1 MLRASLRS
9 LLAHKLRLA
18 LTAVAVVLG
27 VAFVSGSLV
36 FTDTLNKTFTELF
49 TQVSPD
55 VVVEPDQALARPD
68 GPPDASLT
76 LPASVLHTV
85 NGVPGVA
92 RALGSVFSA
101 GVTVIGKDGKVVGAA
116 SAPAFGST
124 YSDDPDLSPYRPV
137 EGRAPA
143 NASELALDSQT
154 MKKGAF
160 SLGDQVHLVTP
171 VGKRSATV
179 VGVFQYG
186 TTGNLAGAS
195 IAAFDLRT
203 SQEILVGGKDV
214 YTGISIKAVAGVSQ
228 QQLADRVTKSL
239 AGSTVKLT
247 VQTGKAA
254 ADKQAASITD
264 SLKFISV
271 FLLVFA
277 GIALV
282 VGSFLIVNTFSML
295 VAQRTRELALLRAIG
310 ASRRQVTSSVLT
322 EALVV
327 GLVGSTVGL
336 GTGLLLAMG
345 LKALFGAAGVDLPA
359 GSLVVTSGTVVAA
372 YSVGVLVTLM
382 AAYVPARRAAR
393 IPPVAALRTDIS
405 QPAKSLR
412 RRLLV
417 GLLVAAAGFVVVG
430 SALSRHDPSAQ
441 TVALG
446 CLLVFAGVVVLGP
459 SISTRVV
466 GVIGAPLRRLYG
478 TTGRIAVENAQRNP
492 RRTASTATALMIGIA
507 LVSGIGVLASSTT
520 ASTDAVIDKEI
531 KADFAVANEAREP
544 FAPQVAKDIAAIP
557 GVVVVSRIQAVP
569 MLIDGKVTVARAVDP
584 TTITQVLTITMSS
597 GSLADLGAGGM
608 VIDDSQATS
617 DHLSVGSSVKA
628 TLTTGEHTL
637 TVVGVY
643 VPQPGL
649 RGPLVSS
656 DLVATPGAEL
666 QDRAVYVKIAP
677 DADPAKVRAAID
689 TALVAYPTVVVA
701 DQTQFKAQIRDRVNQ
716 LLAIVFL
723 LLALAV
729 FIAILGIVNTLAL
742 SVVER
747 TREIGLLRALGT
759 TRRQLRRMI
768 RLESITLSV
777 FGALMGLVL
786 GVAFGAA
793 LQRSLVKDG
802 ITEFAVPWT
811 LLLVVL
817 VTSGLV
823 GVLAA
828 LWPAARAARLD
839 VLQAIASD

>member
-1 MLRASLRS
+1 
-9 LLAHKLRLA
+9 
-18 LTAVAVVLG
+18 
-27 VAFVSGSLV
+27 
-36 FTDTLNKTFTELF
+36 
-49 TQVSPD
+49 
-55 VVVEPDQALARPD
+55 
-68 GPPDASLT
+68 
-76 LPASVLHTV
+76 
-85 NGVPGVA
+85 
-92 RALGSVFSA
+92 
-101 GVTVIGKDGKVVGAA
+101 
-116 SAPAFGST
+116 
-124 YSDDPDLSPYRPV
+124 
-137 EGRAPA
+137 
-143 NASELALDSQT
+143 
-154 MKKGAF
+154 
-160 SLGDQVHLVTP
+160 
-171 VGKRSATV
+171 
-179 VGVFQYG
+179 
-186 TTGNLAGAS
+186 
-195 IAAFDLRT
+195 
-203 SQEILVGGKDV
+203 
-214 YTGISIKAVAGVSQ
+214 
-228 QQLADRVTKSL
+228 
-239 AGSTVKLT
+239 
-247 VQTGKAA
+247 
-254 ADKQAASITD
+254 
-264 SLKFISV
+264 
-271 FLLVFA
+271 
-277 GIALV
+277 
-282 VGSFLIVNTFSML
+282 
-295 VAQRTRELALLRAIG
+295 
-310 ASRRQVTSSVLT
+310 VLT

-336 GTGLLLAMG
+336 GTGLLLAIG

-584 TTITQVLTITMSS
+584 TTITKVLTITMSS
-597 GSLADLGAGGM
+597 GSLAYLGPDRI

-617 DHLSVGSSVKA
+617 DHLSVGSGVKV
-628 TLTTGEHTL
+628 TLTTGERTL

-649 RGPLVSS
+649 RGPLVSP
-656 DLVATPGAEL
+656 DLAAGAGAEP

-677 DADPAKVRAAID
+677 DADPTQIRAAID
-689 TALVAYPTVVVA
+689 AALVAYPTVVVA

-759 TRRQLRRMI
+759 TRRQLRRMV

-811 LLLVVL
+811 LLAVVL
-817 VTSGLV
+817 ATSGLV

-839 VLQAIASD
+839 VLQAIATE

>member
-18 LTAVAVVLG
+18 LTAVAVILG
-27 VAFVSGSLV
+27 VAFVSGSLI
-36 FTDTLNKTFTELF
+36 FTDTLSKTFTQLF

-55 VVVEPDQALARPD
+55 VVVEPDQTLARPD

-76 LPASVLHTV
+76 LPASVLKTV
-85 NGVPGVA
+85 TGVPGVA
-92 RALGSVFSA
+92 RALGSVFAA
-101 GVTVIGKDGKVVGAA
+101 GVSVVGKDGKVLGSAQ
-116 SAPAFGST
+116 APAFGST

-143 NASELALDSQT
+143 ASTEVALDSES

-160 SLGDQVHLVTP
+160 RLGDQVRLVTP
-171 VGKRSATV
+171 AGNRTATI

-186 TTGNLAGAS
+186 TSGNLAGAS

-203 SQEILVGGKDV
+203 SQQLLVGGRDV
-214 YTGISIKAVAGVSQ
+214 FTGISLKAVDGVTQ
-228 QQLADRVTKSL
+228 QQLAERVTTSL
-239 AGSTVKLT
+239 AGSTQTLS

-264 SLKFISV
+264 SLKFISI

-310 ASRRQVTSSVLT
+310 ASRRQVTTSVLV
-322 EALVV
+322 EALAV
-327 GLVGSTVGL
+327 GLVGSTLGL
-336 GTGLLLAMG
+336 GVGLLLAMG
-345 LKALFGAAGVDLPA
+345 LKAVFAAAGVDLPA
-359 GSLVVTSGTVVAA
+359 GSLVLSTTTVVAA
-372 YSVGVLVTLM
+372 YSVGVLVTLL

-405 QPAKSLR
+405 VPHKSLR
-412 RRLLV
+412 RRLLTGV
-417 GLLVAAAGFVVVG
+417 SIALLGALVVG
-430 SALSRHDPSAQ
+430 YALTRAEPSSQA
-441 TVALG
+441 VAVG
-446 CLLVFAGVVVLGP
+446 CLLVFSGVIVLGP

-466 GVIGAPLRRLYG
+466 GVIGAPIRRLYG

-520 ASTDAVIDKEI
+520 ASTDAVIDQQI
-531 KADFAVANEAREP
+531 KADFAVLNAAREP
-544 FAPQVAKDIAAIP
+544 FAPQVAKDLAAIP
-557 GVVVVSRIQAVP
+557 GVAVVSRVQALPV
-569 MLIDGKVTVARAVDP
+569 LINGKQSIVRAVDP
-584 TTITQVLTITMSS
+584 ATINQVLTVDMKAGSLDALGADGLIVDDGQATADNLAVGSPVKAILSS
-597 GSLADLGAGGM
+597 GPR
-608 VIDDSQATS
+608 
-617 DHLSVGSSVKA
+617 
-628 TLTTGEHTL
+628 TLTL
-637 TVVGVY
+637 VGIY
-643 VPQPGL
+643 SSQDAL
-649 RGPLVSS
+649 NGPIVSS
-656 DLVATPGAEL
+656 ALLAAAGIEP
-666 QDRAVYVKIAP
+666 QDRAVYVKASK
-677 DADPAKVRAAID
+677 DADPAQVRTKIDAAL
-689 TALVAYPTVVVA
+689 AAYPTVQVL
-701 DQTQFKAQIRDRVNQ
+701 DQSQFKAQIRDRVNQ

-777 FGALMGLVL
+777 FGALLGLVL

-793 LQRSLVKDG
+793 LQRALVKDG
-802 ITEFAVPWT
+802 ITVLAVPWS
-811 LLLVVL
+811 LLVVVL
-817 VTSGLV
+817 LTSGLV

-828 LWPAARAARLD
+828 LWPASRAARLD
-839 VLQAIASD
+839 VLQAIATE